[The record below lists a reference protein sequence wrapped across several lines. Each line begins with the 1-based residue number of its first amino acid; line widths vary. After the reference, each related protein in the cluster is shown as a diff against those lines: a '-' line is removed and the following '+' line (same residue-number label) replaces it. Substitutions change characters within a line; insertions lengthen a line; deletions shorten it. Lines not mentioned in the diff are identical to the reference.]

1 MGIGQ
6 DTFGL
11 TKKDYSEKLTRIIN
25 NHRASSKL
33 VGEPAEFVLRSC
45 RLSPQYDKLAND
57 PEVVVYLKNIEIAAG
72 RKVKMIV
79 LERKGSQQPV
89 PKAKLVDFLFPPR
102 KMACTATPEEKHY
115 NTVKCSMRLAVTCQ
129 LKAYRD
135 SVSLPIICALT
146 GKKIRPGMRTDTDH
160 IGTTFS
166 EIADSFIAM
175 KGLKYT
181 DIVLKG
187 PPTAKVFKDEI
198 LWQEW
203 VHYHLAKAR
212 YALVCASANR
222 SKGSDGY
229 RTPTDLYGTFSAE
242 DPESLSLDF

>member
-1 MGIGQ
+1 MSIGQ

-33 VGEPAEFVLRSC
+33 VGEPADFVLRSC
-45 RLSPQYDKLAND
+45 RLSPQYEKLAND

-89 PKAKLVDFLFPPR
+89 PKSKLVDFLYPPK
-102 KMACTATPEEKHY
+102 KMACTATPEEAHY
-115 NTVKCSMRLAVTCQ
+115 NRVKSSMRLAVTYQ
-129 LKAYRD
+129 LRAFRD
-135 SVSLPIICALT
+135 SVNLPIVCSLT
-146 GKKIRPGMRTDTDH
+146 GRKIRLGVVTDVDH
-160 IGTTFS
+160 IGMTFS
-166 EIADSFIAM
+166 EIADGFIAS
-175 KGLKYT
+175 KNLTYT
-181 DIVLKG
+181 DIVLVG
-187 PPTAKVFKDEI
+187 PPTGKMFKDGV

-203 VHYHLAKAR
+203 VQYHLEKAR

-222 SKGSDGY
+222 SKGADGY
-229 RTPTDLYGTFSAE
+229 KTPDSLYGSFSKE
-242 DPESLSLDF
+242 DPEDLALDF

>member
-1 MGIGQ
+1 MTIGL

-11 TKKDYSEKLTRIIN
+11 TKKDFTEKLTRIIG

-33 VGEPAEFVLRSC
+33 VGEPAEFVLRAC
-45 RLSPQYDKLAND
+45 RLTEQWGKLAAD
-57 PEVVVYLKNIEIAAG
+57 PEVVVYLRNIDIAGG
-72 RKVKMIV
+72 RKVKMIS
-79 LERKGSQQPV
+79 LERGTTKQPV
-89 PKAKLVDFLFPPR
+89 PKAKLLDTLYPPK
-102 KMACTATPEEKHY
+102 KMACTATVEEAHY
-115 NTVKCSMRLAVTCQ
+115 NKCKGAMRNAIHYQ

-135 SVSLPIICALT
+135 SVNLPIICSLT

-166 EIADSFIAM
+166 EIADSFVEM
-175 KGLKYT
+175 KGLSYT

-187 PPTAKVFKDEI
+187 PPTAKTFKDEV

-203 VHYHLAKAR
+203 THYHMAKAR

-229 RTPTDLYGTFSAE
+229 KTPDSLYGSFATE

>member
-1 MGIGQ
+1 
-6 DTFGL
+6 
-11 TKKDYSEKLTRIIN
+11 
-25 NHRASSKL
+25 
-33 VGEPAEFVLRSC
+33 
-45 RLSPQYDKLAND
+45 
-57 PEVVVYLKNIEIAAG
+57 
-72 RKVKMIV
+72 
-79 LERKGSQQPV
+79 
-89 PKAKLVDFLFPPR
+89 
-102 KMACTATPEEKHY
+102 
-115 NTVKCSMRLAVTCQ
+115 MRLAIHYQ

-135 SVSLPIICALT
+135 SVNLPIICTLT

-166 EIADSFIAM
+166 EIADSFVEM

-187 PPTAKVFKDEI
+187 PPTAKIFKDEI

-203 VHYHLAKAR
+203 THYHLAKAR

-222 SKGSDGY
+222 SKGAEGY
-229 RTPTDLYGTFSAE
+229 KTPDSLYGSFSVE

>member
-25 NHRASSKL
+25 NHRAGSKL
-33 VGEPAEFVLRSC
+33 IGEPAEFVLRSC
-45 RLSPQYDKLAND
+45 RLSPQWEKLATD
-57 PEVVVYLKNIEIAAG
+57 PEVVVYLRNIEIAGG
-72 RKVKMIV
+72 RKVKMV
-79 LERKGSQQPV
+79 SLERGGTKQPIG
-89 PKAKLVDFLFPPR
+89 KAKLIDALYPPK

-115 NTVKCSMRLAVTCQ
+115 NTVKCSMRFAVTCQ
-129 LKAYRD
+129 LKSYRD
-135 SVSLPIICALT
+135 SVNLPIICSLT

-166 EIADSFIAM
+166 EIADSFVEM

-187 PPTAKVFKDEI
+187 PPTAKVFKDDI

-222 SKGSDGY
+222 SKGADGY
-229 RTPTDLYGTFSAE
+229 KTPDSLYGSFAAE
-242 DPESLSLDF
+242 TEEDLSLDF